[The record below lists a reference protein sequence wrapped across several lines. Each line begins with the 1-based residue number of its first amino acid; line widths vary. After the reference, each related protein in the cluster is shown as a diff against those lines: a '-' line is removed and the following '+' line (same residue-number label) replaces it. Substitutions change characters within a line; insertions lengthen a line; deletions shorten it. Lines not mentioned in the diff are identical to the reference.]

1 MTQNIPETTHQIVEL
16 ITYRLNIVPSFAP
29 LASPTKLSVVKAN
42 PSTKNAEIYTKFNKI
57 PFAANSKSPKFEL
70 RLINQI
76 CVATKEFHGWYSVFG
91 TLMGAAGFAFLG
103 YTEYQASLKK
113 KE

>member
-1 MTQNIPETTHQIVEL
+1 MKCSPSMMKYTGYLHILALAVAIYGTYHQVDVVQNNKPFSPALAVALTVML
-16 ITYRLNIVPSFAP
+16 LLRVP
-29 LASPTKLSVVKAN
+29 
-42 PSTKNAEIYTKFNKI
+42 
-57 PFAANSKSPKFEL
+57 
-70 RLINQI
+70 NQI

-113 KE
+113 KQE

>member
-1 MTQNIPETTHQIVEL
+1 ML
-16 ITYRLNIVPSFAP
+16 LLRVP
-29 LASPTKLSVVKAN
+29 
-42 PSTKNAEIYTKFNKI
+42 
-57 PFAANSKSPKFEL
+57 
-70 RLINQI
+70 NQI

-103 YTEYQASLKK
+103 YTEYQHSLKK